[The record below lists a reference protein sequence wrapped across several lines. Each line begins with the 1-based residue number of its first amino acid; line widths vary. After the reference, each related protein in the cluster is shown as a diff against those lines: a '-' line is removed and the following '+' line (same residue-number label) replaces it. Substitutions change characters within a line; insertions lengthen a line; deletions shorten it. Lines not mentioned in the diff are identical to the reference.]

1 MLFVPLPF
9 VVALLLLLL
18 FLAVMRRDD
27 EIAANRPFLVLLLV
41 CALQSVLVGL
51 RWGYGLQGIGLLT
64 LAFATIMPPLVY
76 AGVRRLGADSPR
88 RWPALLAFYSF
99 PAVIIAVL
107 VVVWP
112 KAIDIAMILISV
124 AYAFALL
131 WLVRAG
137 PDVLRLASFEAAQ
150 PAHRA
155 VVFAAAA
162 LCFSA
167 MIDALVLFDF
177 EWTHGAHTGMIVS
190 IANLLGLF
198 MLGIAAA
205 AASRNSTPAETS
217 EIEPLYDAAEDKDTI
232 AKIQELMQG
241 KKLYRDANLSLQRL
255 ARKAGIPSRR
265 ISTAIN
271 RTMAKNV
278 SQYVNDY
285 RIAEACRLLAETDQS
300 VTEIMLEAGF
310 QTKSNFNREFRR
322 VTDMTPVAWR
332 EKCVYSPN
340 PA

>member
-18 FLAVMRRDD
+18 FVAVVRRDD
-27 EIAANRPFLVLLLV
+27 ELAANRPFLVLVLL
-41 CALQSVLVGL
+41 CAVQSVLVGL
-51 RWGYGLQGIGLLT
+51 RLGYGLQWIGY
-64 LAFATIMPPLVY
+64 LALVIPTVMPPLVY
-76 AGVRRLGADSPR
+76 AGVRKLGVDSPR
-88 RWPALLAFYSF
+88 RWPALLGFYSF
-99 PAVIIAVL
+99 PAVVVAVL

-112 KAIDIAMILISV
+112 EAIDIAMILIQI
-124 AYAFALL
+124 AYALALL
-131 WLVRAG
+131 WLVRPG
-137 PDVLRLASFEAAQ
+137 PDALRLASFEAAQ

-155 VVFAAAA
+155 LVFAAAA

-177 EWTHGAHTGMIVS
+177 GWTHGAHVGMIVS

-198 MLGIAAA
+198 ILGAAAA
-205 AASRNSTPAETS
+205 AASRSSTDAETPD
-217 EIEPLYDAAEDKDTI
+217 IEPPYDPAEDKDTI
-232 AKIQELMQG
+232 AKIHELMQE
-241 KKLYRDANLSLQRL
+241 KKLYRDANLNLERL
-255 ARKAGIPSRR
+255 ARRAAMPSRR
-265 ISTAIN
+265 ISSAIN

-332 EKCVYSPN
+332 EKCAYSPN
-340 PA
+340 PV

>member
-131 WLVRAG
+131 WLVWAG

-217 EIEPLYDAAEDKDTI
+217 EIEPPYDPAEDKDTI
-232 AKIQELMQG
+232 AKIQELMQE
-241 KKLYRDANLSLQRL
+241 KKLYRDADLSLQRL

-322 VTDMTPVAWR
+322 VTDMTPGAWR